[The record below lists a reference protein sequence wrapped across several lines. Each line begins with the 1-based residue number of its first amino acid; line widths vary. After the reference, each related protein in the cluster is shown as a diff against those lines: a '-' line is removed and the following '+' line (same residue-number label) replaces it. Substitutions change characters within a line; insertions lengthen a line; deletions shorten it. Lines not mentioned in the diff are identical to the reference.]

1 MTTVILGEHP
11 DVQMII
17 EQRRALGQ
25 DGSDEVWEGIA
36 YLMPPTNMNHAFTQ
50 IELALLLRALASPRG
65 LKISGAFNLG
75 KPDDYRVP
83 DLGVL
88 RGSPDELYVSTAA
101 MIVEILSPYD
111 KAFEKFDF
119 YGRQGVE
126 EILVADLDQRSIR
139 LWRYDEPTSSYL
151 ESESSQILETTLT
164 ELQASI
170 SWP

>member
-1 MTTVILGEHP
+1 
-11 DVQMII
+11 
-17 EQRRALGQ
+17 
-25 DGSDEVWEGIA
+25 
-36 YLMPPTNMNHAFTQ
+36 MPPANMNHAFTQ

-111 KAFEKFDF
+111 KTFDF

-126 EILVADLDQRSIR
+126 EILVADLEQRSFR

-151 ESESSQILETTLT
+151 ESESSRILETTLT
-164 ELQASI
+164 ELQATI